1 MDSKTI
7 LVAARKLLVEKGWT
21 KGVYVRNGNGED
33 VSPADVTA
41 RCFCSLGAIERAA
54 HELTIAEKAGHIES
68 IKALWAAQIELAKVV
83 SGDASN
89 SDMCVAHFN
98 DTYTTK
104 KADVLAAFDKAIE
117 AQS

>member
-1 MDSKTI
+1 MGSKTI

-21 KGVYVRNGNGED
+21 KGVSARSGNGED

-83 SGDASN
+83 SGDASS
-89 SDMCVAHFN
+89 SDMCVWHISTTHIQRRKL
-98 DTYTTK
+98 TYWQHLTK
-104 KADVLAAFDKAIE
+104 
-117 AQS
+117 Q